1 MPKGSELKAMI
12 GWIQANVQDDEPFVL
27 RFPRR
32 ESRRRI
38 QNTEKRRRITMAT
51 DEQNYAEFHA
61 MREAYMLELNENPTL
76 VTQAI
81 IEAMKAFD
89 VRGWKDSNNA
99 ESTEIT

>member
-1 MPKGSELKAMI
+1 MAKWGEVKAR
-12 GWIQANVQDDEPFVL
+12 WSWLNNNLSDDEPVVFKL
-27 RFPRR
+27 PRR
-32 ESRRRI
+32 EARKRI
-38 QNTEKRRRITMAT
+38 QNIEKRRRIVLVT
-51 DEQNYAEFHA
+51 DEQNYSELHA